1 MCNHLND
8 KHVETAE
15 NLVINLYN
23 LIEYSDNYSETT
35 GSLWQYN
42 RDEQNVTAAGNLDN
56 VTENDSSSFK

>member
-8 KHVETAE
+8 EHVETAE
-15 NLVINLYN
+15 NLVTNLYN

-35 GSLWQYN
+35 GSLWQYK